1 MKATLKLV
9 AAFLFRW
16 FHFPVEPGLRIF
28 GTPNEHSPVFL
39 TANFVL
45 TLKRLS
51 KYLKG
56 LDCYLLVAP
65 TKGINVWCAAG
76 GGDFTAHSVISV
88 IKTSDINKRV
98 KHRTLIA
105 PQLSAPGI
113 DPKKVRNET
122 GWQIKFGPVYAKDI
136 LQYIKTGFK
145 KTKEMQLV
153 KFPLR
158 ARLEMATSYYVTMIL
173 VLTLPLIIFFSE
185 LYLSLIT
192 WAGIIVYGMYIA
204 FPYLPPRSGFV
215 KAGFSAVI
223 CLVAIVG
230 LSMWTTGKPFSFS
243 HLLIMAILV
252 VAVIGFDFNGTSP
265 TYKSD
270 LGALFYRHG
279 HQKFPFLTGVYSLNP
294 YGKIQINKEACSGC
308 TLCDQVCPRGVYEMD
323 PEFNKANLVHP
334 ESCINCNACV
344 YRCPEQCLAIV

>member
-1 MKATLKLV
+1 ML
-9 AAFLFRW
+9 
-16 FHFPVEPGLRIF
+16 
-28 GTPNEHSPVFL
+28 L

-88 IKTSDINKRV
+88 IKTCDINKRV
-98 KHRTLIA
+98 KHRTLIV

-113 DPKKVRNET
+113 DPKKVQQET
-122 GWQIKFGPVYAKDI
+122 GWHIKFGPVYAKDI
-136 LQYIKTGFK
+136 QQYIKAGFN

-158 ARLEMATSYYVTMIL
+158 ARLEMATSYYVTMAL
-173 VLTLPLIIFFSE
+173 VLTLPLVIFFSE
-185 LYLSLIT
+185 LYLTLIT
-192 WAGIIVYGMYIA
+192 WAGIIVYGMYIT
-204 FPYLPPRSGFV
+204 FPYLPARSGFV

-230 LSMWTTGKPFSFS
+230 LSIWTTGKPFSFP

-294 YGKIQINKEACSGC
+294 YGEIQINEEACSSC
-308 TLCDQVCPRGVYEMD
+308 TLCYQICPRGVYEMD
-323 PEFNKANLVHP
+323 PEFHKANLVHP